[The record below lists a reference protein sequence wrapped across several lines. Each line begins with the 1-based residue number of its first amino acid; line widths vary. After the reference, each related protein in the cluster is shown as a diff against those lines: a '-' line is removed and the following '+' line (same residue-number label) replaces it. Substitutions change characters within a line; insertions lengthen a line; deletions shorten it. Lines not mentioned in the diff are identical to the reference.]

1 MSPSYPISEN
11 ALRWL
16 ELILNERFGHSWKLS
31 KNGSILELSLA
42 GETGKIYFDN
52 LSKDLNE
59 AHSNQPFSLWD
70 AEAEGWNSVLGEP
83 LPAPGF
89 EILPSPLIEQKDNHY
104 LVHYDIF
111 GLTYW
116 MLARVEEIDRKD
128 LDEHERFPATSSHAY
143 KHGYLE
149 RPVVDEWLHILG
161 QVITKKWPFFSL
173 AKHKFET
180 VVSCDVDYVF
190 KYNCKPIK
198 IFKRFAGDIVKRKS
212 LNKALRNIFGEIC
225 GLLGYYNFDPF
236 YKGLIYIMDKCEE
249 KNLSAIFFIL
259 IYKTNKLYDVDAGA
273 NRKVLSVLTLIHK
286 RGHKIGVHPG
296 YDTYNDS
303 VNVENSCELLREK
316 LNKIKINQEK
326 MPSRQHFLRW
336 KTPNTQELLDDNEIS
351 LDSTLGYADHIGFR
365 CGTCIKYR
373 MFNAVKQKVNN
384 VRQLPLTVMD
394 VSLIGENYMNL
405 DTVKAKERIT
415 NIQDVCKRVN
425 GSFVLLWH
433 NSYLLEKNQFEIFT
447 KAIN

>member
-1 MSPSYPISEN
+1 LTSSYPITEN

-16 ELILNERFGHSWKLS
+16 ESILNERFGHSWKLS

-42 GETGKIYFDN
+42 GETGKIVFDN
-52 LSKDLNE
+52 LSKYLTE
-59 AHSNQPFSLWD
+59 THSNQPCTLWD

-89 EILPSPLIEQKDNHY
+89 DVLPSPLIEQKDDDY
-104 LVHYDIF
+104 LVHYDIL

-143 KHGYLE
+143 KYGYLE
-149 RPVVDEWLHILG
+149 RPIVDEWMHILG
-161 QVITKKWPFFSL
+161 QIITKKWTFLSL

-180 VVSCDVDYVF
+180 VVSCDVDHLF
-190 KYNCKPIK
+190 EYNCKAIK
-198 IFKRFAGDIVKRKS
+198 VLKRFAGDIVKRKS
-212 LNKALRNIFGEIC
+212 LNKALRNIFGEVC
-225 GLLGYYNFDPF
+225 VLLGFYNFDPF
-236 YKGLIYIMDKCEE
+236 YKGLKYIMDKCEE
-249 KNLSAIFFIL
+249 NNLSALFFIL
-259 IYKTNKLYDVDAGA
+259 IYKTHKVYDADAGV
-273 NRKVLSVLTLIHK
+273 NRKGLSILKFIHK

-296 YDTYNDS
+296 YDTYNNS
-303 VNVENSCELLREK
+303 VKLEISCGLVREK
-316 LNKIKINQEK
+316 LNSIKIYPKK
-326 MPSRQHFLRW
+326 MASRQHFLRW

-373 MFNAVKQKVNN
+373 MFNAVKQNVNKVK
-384 VRQLPLTVMD
+384 QLPLTVMD
-394 VSLIGENYMNL
+394 VTLIGENYMNL

-425 GSFVLLWH
+425 GSFVILWH
-433 NSYLLEKNQFEIFT
+433 NSFLLDKNQFEIFT